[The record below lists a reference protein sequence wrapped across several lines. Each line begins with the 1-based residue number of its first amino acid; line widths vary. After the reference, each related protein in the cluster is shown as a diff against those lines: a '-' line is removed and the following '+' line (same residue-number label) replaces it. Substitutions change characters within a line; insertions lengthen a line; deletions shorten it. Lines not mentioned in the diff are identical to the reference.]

1 MADGP
6 TAAAP
11 AGGPTPAAAFAAKAD
26 SAVAT
31 GKVRATIN
39 RCCAAFISKMIPH
52 YPQAGGE
59 PVVHGAPEPADKGME
74 KDEADKA
81 AQDGAGGS
89 DDDDISRKLSFSTA
103 CNDSASV

>member
-39 RCCAAFISKMIPH
+39 RCCAAFISK
-52 YPQAGGE
+52 
-59 PVVHGAPEPADKGME
+59 
-74 KDEADKA
+74 
-81 AQDGAGGS
+81 
-89 DDDDISRKLSFSTA
+89 
-103 CNDSASV
+103 